1 VPAVRSL
8 ESDTPLEETMSGIN
22 GDKSRH
28 HRLRKQK
35 IQRRMRN
42 RAMYGQINSENQ
54 AAAGSPKAPAT
65 VTTSKRNDAAH
76 E

>member
-1 VPAVRSL
+1 
-8 ESDTPLEETMSGIN
+8 MSGIN

-35 IQRRMRN
+35 IQRRIRN
-42 RAMYGQINSENQ
+42 RAMESKM
-54 AAAGSPKAPAT
+54 AASSPKAPAR
-65 VTTSKRNDAAH
+65 VATSKRNDAAH

>member
-1 VPAVRSL
+1 VRSL
-8 ESDTPLEETMSGIN
+8 GKAETPLEEIMSGIN
-22 GDKSRH
+22 GDKSRY

-54 AAAGSPKAPAT
+54 AATGSPKVPAS